1 MLVSQYSGGHV
12 DTLDT
17 AQGCL
22 VTLEMST
29 AEQLLQKGM
38 GICNPI
44 SHLVT
49 LLGDLDAL
57 RALK

>member
-1 MLVSQYSGGHV
+1 MLVSQNSDGHV

-22 VTLEMST
+22 VTLEIST
-29 AEQLLQKGM
+29 AERLLQKGM

-44 SHLVT
+44 SHLVI